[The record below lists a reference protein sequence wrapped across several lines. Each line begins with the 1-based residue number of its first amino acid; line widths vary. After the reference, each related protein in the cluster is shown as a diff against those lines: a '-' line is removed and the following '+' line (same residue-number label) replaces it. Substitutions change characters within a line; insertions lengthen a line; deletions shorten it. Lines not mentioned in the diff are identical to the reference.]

1 MEPSTRD
8 EGGAA
13 GGASRN
19 AVAPVLDLARLQLQ
33 IVAQTSRGSVED
45 THINSGVTSYPTEPT
60 MQGWG
65 GAQAMGPTKPR
76 RNLFAVL
83 TLNYVN

>member
-8 EGGAA
+8 AVGAA

-19 AVAPVLDLARLQLQ
+19 AVAPDLDLARLQLQ

-45 THINSGVTSYPTEPT
+45 THINSGVTAYPADPA
-60 MQGWG
+60 MQGRG
-65 GAQAMGPTKPR
+65 GGTSDGAHKSTKETCLP
-76 RNLFAVL
+76 F
-83 TLNYVN
+83 